1 MNKTT
6 IFSLIFCAI
15 LIGALAFF
23 YFTYDKK
30 EVSLDYSNLSI
41 SAEFNNQKI
50 KTGFVIETVGE
61 IIEGNTSQSYEKVIV
76 RNGLV
81 KIYNKNLE
89 GQNFYTDSKEINISG
104 TQRID
109 LKLQEARN
117 ITVDIIS
124 TEPLIIDLKSPDA
137 RNIDFCLTWSL
148 NYIFVKS
155 NEFQEIEKIDDWEK
169 CYNGDFSLKDSN
181 QTIQIN
187 YSKFGT
193 PGVNDYIN
201 LLLINNGIEPR
212 NLQIVKIL

>member
-30 EVSLDYSNLSI
+30 EVSLDYSNISI

-50 KTGFVIETVGE
+50 KTGFIVETIDGT
-61 IIEGNTSQSYEKVIV
+61 IEGNTSQSYEKVIV

-81 KIYNKNLE
+81 KIYNKNLN
-89 GQNFYTDSKEINISG
+89 GQNFYTDSKEINISSL
-104 TQRID
+104 QRID
-109 LKLQEARN
+109 LKLQEAKN

-124 TEPLIIDLKSPDA
+124 TEPLIIDLKSSDA
-137 RNIDFCLTWSL
+137 RDIDFCLTWSL

-155 NEFQEIEKIDDWEK
+155 NEFAEIEKRDGWEK
-169 CYNGDFSLKDSN
+169 CYRGNFSLKDSN
-181 QTIQIN
+181 QTIQIE

-193 PGVNDYIN
+193 PNGGDYIH
-201 LLLINNGIEPR
+201 LLLINNAVESK